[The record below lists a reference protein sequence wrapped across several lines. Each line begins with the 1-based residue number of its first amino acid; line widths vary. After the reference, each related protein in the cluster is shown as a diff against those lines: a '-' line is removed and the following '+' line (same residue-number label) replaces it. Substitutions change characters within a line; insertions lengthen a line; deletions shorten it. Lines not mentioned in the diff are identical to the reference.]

1 MPRGKIKGQ
10 PAPEKRHPSPF
21 SFLILS
27 SRPVFVDH
35 KTNGDLNTIAL
46 IKEGNEAA
54 FEEVYRDFYNK
65 LYFFVLGKTRSDYLA
80 EETVQITFIKLW
92 QRRASLNENIPLA
105 AQVFQIARTS
115 LIDLIRKQNNFIAA
129 LQQVREQPVSGSR
142 WDELNLKELN
152 GQFNKG
158 LAGMPP
164 VRKQIF
170 TLSRVEGLSNKEIA
184 GRLSV
189 SVKTVEKHITL
200 AIKQLRPLLTG
211 LISLLYIIFYRE

>member
-1 MPRGKIKGQ
+1 M
-10 PAPEKRHPSPF
+10 
-21 SFLILS
+21 
-27 SRPVFVDH
+27 
-35 KTNGDLNTIAL
+35 NTIAL